1 MEDNQITR
9 RLLVTGASG
18 FLGWN
23 LCQIAQTNW
32 RVFGT
37 VHSHRV
43 AVPGTEI
50 LPCDLTDFSAL
61 QQVFQRVRPDAV
73 IHAAA
78 LSQPNTCQQ
87 KPEASFAINVM
98 ASQSVAALCAEAN
111 IPMAF
116 TSTDLVFDGK
126 NAPYKETDPVCP
138 VNLYGE
144 HKALAE
150 VEILQRHPGAVVCRM
165 PLLFG
170 YAPHANSFL
179 QPFLQKLRSGEELAL
194 FIDEY
199 RTPVSGRDAATG
211 LLLALEKAQGRL
223 HLGGA
228 QRVSRYEFGQLMV
241 QALQISEAKILACRQ
256 SDVVMA
262 APRPPDVS
270 MDSSRAFGLGFA
282 PGLVCDELENLRE
295 WV

>member
-1 MEDNQITR
+1 MEDSQTTR
-9 RLLVTGASG
+9 KLLVTGASG

-23 LCQIAQTNW
+23 LCQMAQADW

-37 VHSHRV
+37 AHSRRV
-43 AVPGTEI
+43 EVPGTVI

-61 QQVFQRVRPDAV
+61 QQVFQQVKPDAV

-78 LSQPNTCQQ
+78 LSQPNACQQ
-87 KPEASFAINVM
+87 NPEGSFAINVT
-98 ASQSVAALCAEAN
+98 ASQYVADLCAEAN

-126 NAPYKETDPVCP
+126 NAPYSETDPVCP

-150 VEILQRHPGAVVCRM
+150 VEILQRYPKAVVCRM

-179 QPFLQKLRSGEELAL
+179 QPFLQKFRSGEEVAL
-194 FIDEY
+194 FTDEY
-199 RTPVSGRDAATG
+199 RTPVSGRDAAKG

-228 QRVSRYEFGQLMV
+228 QRLSRYEFGQRMV
-241 QALQISEAKILACRQ
+241 EALDIPQAKILACRQ
-256 SDVVMA
+256 ADVLMA

-270 MDSSRAFGLGFA
+270 MDSSLAFGLGFS
-282 PGLVCDELENLRE
+282 PGLVRDELEYLRG